1 MANTKI
7 ADYFKDADEF
17 CDTLNDAEPKAAGS
31 REVDFIDGLRER
43 YDQYLADM
51 YLSEAQ
57 ADWLKRI
64 AGR

>member
-1 MANTKI
+1 MVNTKI

-17 CDTLNDAEPKAAGS
+17 CDTLNDAEPKVGGS

-43 YDQYLADM
+43 YDQYQADM